1 MRGALSAWRSSGDA
15 ARQAPA
21 QAAAA
26 WRGLDPA
33 NPALW
38 PVLPRRT
45 LFAAVALAVA
55 LPAGLLLSAQAESG
69 LQAAQARE
77 AGLRQ
82 AFTAKLAQ
90 AAQMAPLLRRRQE
103 LRELCA
109 EQERRFVPVRPDALL
124 AALHQAALRR
134 GLQVE
139 LIRPEPGLGRE
150 PSSEAPITLRLAGRY
165 DALDAFAADV
175 AALEPPLTLHDLQ
188 LTVAAREAGLVFEA
202 TARGMGRPDGPG
214 TAAHVAQAAS
224 APAGEA
230 QARP

>member
-1 MRGALSAWRSSGDA
+1 MRSALSAWRSSGDA
-15 ARQAPA
+15 ARQGLAR
-21 QAAAA
+21 AAAS
-26 WRGLDPA
+26 WRGLDPT

-38 PVLPRRT
+38 PALPRRS

-55 LPAGLLLSAQAESG
+55 LPAGLFLSAQAESG

-90 AAQMAPLLRRRQE
+90 AAQVAPLLRRRQE
-103 LRELCA
+103 LRDLLA

-124 AALHQAALRR
+124 AALHQAALER

-150 PSSEAPITLRLAGRY
+150 PVSEAPVTLRLAGRY
-165 DALDAFAADV
+165 DALGAFAADV
-175 AALEPPLTLHDLQ
+175 AALEPPLALYDLQ

-214 TAAHVAQAAS
+214 KAANVAPTAL
-224 APAGEA
+224 APTGEA
-230 QARP
+230 QVRP